1 MFTSIRTRILFFS
14 IALLVASLGVVGAV
28 SYVIVKA
35 DNDHAIDESSRSIAD
50 GYASAINEWVAAKAS
65 MAAAAADGVLQA
77 DPVFV
82 IKQLQKSGGFYVTTF
97 GKEDKTAYTS
107 AAEGLPAGYDP
118 TGRSWYQQSVKADKA
133 VVTKPYTDV
142 VTKKPMVSFTA
153 QVKKDGVLQGVVA
166 AAVFLDGVSNVVKA
180 VHPTPASFAFLVDRD
195 GMMLAHPDAQWI
207 NKPVKDWNP
216 ELTVERLNSL
226 AGNNA
231 DNLASKEIVLN
242 GAAKLVQAVA
252 VKDTEW
258 TLLVAIDKADVNAG
272 MRHAT
277 QSSLIAIVLVAA
289 LAALILGL
297 ITTAVFRRLSQ
308 VRNAMDSIGSGNG
321 DLTMRLPEDGKDE
334 VSQIARSFNV
344 FVQKI
349 TTILQEIRHTSDAV
363 KVSSSEIASG
373 NLDLSGRTEQQ
384 AGALEETASAMEE
397 LTSTVKQNSDNARQA
412 NQLAL
417 AASAIA
423 KEGGEVVGNVV
434 ATMEA
439 INQSSR
445 QIVDIIGVIDGIAFQ
460 TNILALNAAVE
471 AARAGEQGRGF
482 AVVASEV
489 RSLAQR
495 SAQAAKEIKVL
506 IDSSVSKVSD
516 GGLLVEKAGQT
527 MVEIVDSVKNVS
539 AIVSEIANASSEQS
553 TGIEEINRAIT
564 HMDEATQ
571 QNAAL
576 VEQAAAA
583 AQSLQDQ
590 ATSLATIVSGFKM
603 SA

>member
-28 SYVIVKA
+28 SYVIVKT

-118 TGRSWYQQSVKADKA
+118 TGRSWYQQSVKAGKA

-207 NKPVKDWNP
+207 NKPVKEWNP
-216 ELTVERLNSL
+216 ELTTERLNSL
-226 AGNNA
+226 AGN
-231 DNLASKEIVLN
+231 DASKEIVLN

-384 AGALEETASAMEE
+384 AGALEQTASAMEE

-603 SA
+603 

>member
-107 AAEGLPAGYDP
+107 AAEGLPTGYDP
-118 TGRSWYQQSVKADKA
+118 TGRSWYQQSVKAGKA

-226 AGNNA
+226 SGN
-231 DNLASKEIVLN
+231 DASKEIVLN

-258 TLLVAIDKADVNAG
+258 SLLVAIDKADVNAG

-277 QSSLIAIVLVAA
+277 QSSLIAIVLVAT

-434 ATMEA
+434 ATMDA

-590 ATSLATIVSGFKM
+590 ATNLATIVSGFKM
-603 SA
+603 QA

>member
-28 SYVIVKA
+28 SYVIVKT

-118 TGRSWYQQSVKADKA
+118 TGRSWYQQSVQAGKA

-195 GMMLAHPDAQWI
+195 GMMLAHPEAQWI

-226 AGNNA
+226 AGN
-231 DNLASKEIVLN
+231 DASKEIVLN
-242 GAAKLVQAVA
+242 GVPKLVQAVA

-297 ITTAVFRRLSQ
+297 ITAAVFRRLSQ

-321 DLTMRLPEDGKDE
+321 DLTMRLPEDGRDE
-334 VSQIARSFNV
+334 VSQIASSFNV

-384 AGALEETASAMEE
+384 AGALEQTASAMEE

-516 GGLLVEKAGQT
+516 GGMLVEKAGQT

-603 SA
+603 

>member
-28 SYVIVKA
+28 SYVIVKT

-50 GYASAINEWVAAKAS
+50 GYASAINEWVAAKAN

-118 TGRSWYQQSVKADKA
+118 TGRSWYQQSVKAGKA

-195 GMMLAHPDAQWI
+195 GMMLAHPEAQWI
-207 NKPVKDWNP
+207 NKPVRDWNP
-216 ELTVERLNSL
+216 ELTAERLNSL
-226 AGNNA
+226 AGN
-231 DNLASKEIVLN
+231 DASKEIVLD
-242 GAAKLVQAVA
+242 GAPKLVQAVA
-252 VKDTEW
+252 VKGTEW

-289 LAALILGL
+289 LAALVLGL
-297 ITTAVFRRLSQ
+297 ITAAVFRRLSQ

-384 AGALEETASAMEE
+384 AGALEQTASAMEE

-423 KEGGEVVGNVV
+423 REGGEVVGNVV

-603 SA
+603 QA

>member
-35 DNDHAIDESSRSIAD
+35 DNDRAIDESARSIAD

-118 TGRSWYQQSVKADKA
+118 TGRSWYQQSVKAGKA

-216 ELTVERLNSL
+216 ELTAERLNSL
-226 AGNNA
+226 AG
-231 DNLASKEIVLN
+231 DDASKEIVLN
-242 GAAKLVQAVA
+242 GAAKLVQAIA

-297 ITTAVFRRLSQ
+297 ITAAVFRRLSQ

-334 VSQIARSFNV
+334 VTQIARSFNV

-527 MVEIVDSVKNVS
+527 MVEIVDSVRNVS

-590 ATSLATIVSGFKM
+590 ATSLAAIVGGFKM

>member
-1 MFTSIRTRILFFS
+1 
-14 IALLVASLGVVGAV
+14 LLVASLGVVGAV

-118 TGRSWYQQSVKADKA
+118 TGRSWYQQSVKAGKA

-207 NKPVKDWNP
+207 NKPVKEWNP
-216 ELTVERLNSL
+216 ELTPERLNSL
-226 AGNNA
+226 SGN
-231 DNLASKEIVLN
+231 DASKEIVLN
-242 GAAKLVQAVA
+242 GAAKLVQAIA

-277 QSSLIAIVLVAA
+277 QSSLIAIVIVAA

-308 VRNAMDSIGSGNG
+308 VRNAMDSIGSGHG

-423 KEGGEVVGNVV
+423 EEGGEVVGNVV

-471 AARAGEQGRGF
+471 AARAGEQ
-482 AVVASEV
+482 
-489 RSLAQR
+489 
-495 SAQAAKEIKVL
+495 
-506 IDSSVSKVSD
+506 
-516 GGLLVEKAGQT
+516 
-527 MVEIVDSVKNVS
+527 
-539 AIVSEIANASSEQS
+539 
-553 TGIEEINRAIT
+553 
-564 HMDEATQ
+564 
-571 QNAAL
+571 
-576 VEQAAAA
+576 
-583 AQSLQDQ
+583 
-590 ATSLATIVSGFKM
+590 
-603 SA
+603 

>member
-1 MFTSIRTRILFFS
+1 MFASIRTRILFFS
-14 IALLVASLGVVGAV
+14 IALLIASLGLVGAV
-28 SYVIVKA
+28 SYVIIKT
-35 DNDHAIDESSRSIAD
+35 DNDNAIDRSSRSIAD
-50 GYASAINEWVAAKAS
+50 GYASAINEWVAAKAG

-97 GKEDKTAYTS
+97 GKEDKTAFTS
-107 AAEGLPAGYDP
+107 AAEGLPPGYDP
-118 TGRSWYQQSVKADKA
+118 TGRSWYQQSVKAGKA

-166 AAVFLDGVSNVVKA
+166 AAVFLDGVSDVVKA

-207 NKPVKDWNP
+207 NKPIKEWNP
-216 ELTVERLNSL
+216 ELTVERLHAFSGE
-226 AGNNA
+226 AA
-231 DNLASKEIVLN
+231 KKEIVLN
-242 GAAKLVQAVA
+242 GAAKLVQAIP
-252 VKDTEW
+252 VKGTEW
-258 TLLVAIDKADVNAG
+258 TLLVAIDKADVNTG

-277 QSSLIAIVLVAA
+277 QSSLVAIVLVAA
-289 LAALILGL
+289 LAALILGM
-297 ITTAVFRRLSQ
+297 ITQAVFKRLSQ
-308 VRNAMDSIGSGNG
+308 VRNAMDSIGSGDG

-349 TTILQEIRHTSDAV
+349 TAILQEIRRTSDAV

-423 KEGGEVVGNVV
+423 AEGGEVVGNVV

-506 IDSSVSKVSD
+506 IDSSVSKVTD
-516 GGLLVEKAGQT
+516 GGQLVEKAGQT
-527 MVEIVDSVKNVS
+527 MVEIVASVKNVS
-539 AIVSEIANASSEQS
+539 AIVGEIATASSEQS

-564 HMDEATQ
+564 HMDESTQ

-590 ATSLATIVSGFKM
+590 ATRLATIVGGFKM
-603 SA
+603 DR

>member
-35 DNDHAIDESSRSIAD
+35 DNDRAIDESARSIAD

-107 AAEGLPAGYDP
+107 AEGLPAGYDP
-118 TGRSWYQQSVKADKA
+118 TGRSWYQQSVKAGKA

-153 QVKKDGVLQGVVA
+153 QVRKDGVLQGVVA

-216 ELTVERLNSL
+216 ELTAERLNSL
-226 AGNNA
+226 AGN
-231 DNLASKEIVLN
+231 DASKEIVLN
-242 GAAKLVQAVA
+242 GAAKLVQAIA

-289 LAALILGL
+289 LAALILRL
-297 ITTAVFRRLSQ
+297 ITAAVFRRLSQ

-334 VSQIARSFNV
+334 VTQIARSFNV

-527 MVEIVDSVKNVS
+527 MVEIVDSVRNVS

-590 ATSLATIVSGFKM
+590 ATSLAAIVGGFKM
-603 SA
+603 ATPQ

>member
-1 MFTSIRTRILFFS
+1 MFSSIRTRILFFS
-14 IALLVASLGVVGAV
+14 IALLIASLGLVGAV
-28 SYVIVKA
+28 SYVIVKT
-35 DNDHAIDESSRSIAD
+35 DNDHAIDQNARSIAD

-65 MAAAAADGVLQA
+65 MTAAAADGVLQA

-97 GKEDKTAYTS
+97 GKEDKAAFTS
-107 AAEGLPAGYDP
+107 SAEGLPPGYDP
-118 TGRSWYQQSVKADKA
+118 TGRSWYQQSVKAGKA

-195 GMMLAHPDAQWI
+195 GMMLAHPDGQWI

-216 ELTVERLNSL
+216 ALTAERLN
-226 AGNNA
+226 AFGGDNA
-231 DNLASKEIVLN
+231 QREIALD
-242 GAAKLVQAVA
+242 GAAKLIQAIPVNG
-252 VKDTEW
+252 TEW
-258 TLLVAIDKADVNAG
+258 TLLVAMDKADVNAG

-277 QSSLIAIVLVAA
+277 QSSLLAIVLVAA
-289 LAALILGL
+289 LAALILGM
-297 ITTAVFRRLSQ
+297 ITKAVFKRLSL
-308 VRNAMDSIGSGNG
+308 VRNAMDSIGSGDG
-321 DLTMRLPEDGKDE
+321 DLTMRLPEDGSDE

-349 TTILQEIRHTSDAV
+349 TTILQEIRRTSDAV
-363 KVSSSEIASG
+363 KISSAEIASG

-384 AGALEETASAMEE
+384 AGALEETASAMEQ

-417 AASAIA
+417 AASTIA
-423 KEGGEVVGNVV
+423 EEGGAVVGNVV

-439 INQSSR
+439 INHSSR

-506 IDSSVSKVSD
+506 IDSSVSKVTD

-527 MVEIVDSVKNVS
+527 MVEIVSSVKNVS
-539 AIVSEIANASSEQS
+539 AIVSEIAGASSEQS
-553 TGIEEINRAIT
+553 TGIEEINRAIS

-590 ATSLATIVSGFKM
+590 AVRLATIVGGFKM
-603 SA
+603 DR

>member
-1 MFTSIRTRILFFS
+1 
-14 IALLVASLGVVGAV
+14 LLVASLGVVGAV

-118 TGRSWYQQSVKADKA
+118 TGRSWYQQSVKAGKA

-226 AGNNA
+226 SGN
-231 DNLASKEIVLN
+231 DASKEIVLN

-384 AGALEETASAMEE
+384 AGALEQTASAMEE
-397 LTSTVKQNSDNARQA
+397 LTSTVKQNSENARQA

-590 ATSLATIVSGFKM
+590 ATNLATIVSGFKM
-603 SA
+603 QA

>member
-1 MFTSIRTRILFFS
+1 MFISIRTRILFFS
-14 IALLVASLGVVGAV
+14 IALLVVSLGLVGGL
-28 SYVIVKA
+28 SYVIVKT
-35 DNDHAIDESSRSIAD
+35 DNDHSVVENSRSIAD
-50 GYASAINEWVAAKAS
+50 GYAAAINQWVAAKAS
-65 MAAAAADGVLQA
+65 MTSAAADGVLQA
-77 DPVFV
+77 DPLFV

-97 GKEDKTAYTS
+97 GKQDKTAFTS
-107 AAEGLPAGYDP
+107 SAEGLPAGYDP
-118 TGRSWYQQSVKADKA
+118 TGRAWYLQSVKAGRA

-153 QVKKDGVLQGVVA
+153 QVKQDGVLQGVVA
-166 AAVFLDGVSNVVKA
+166 AAVFLDGVSDVVKA
-180 VHPTPASFAFLVDRD
+180 VHPTPASFAFLVDHD

-207 NKPVKDWNP
+207 NKPAREWNP
-216 ELTVERLNSL
+216 ELTPERINSL
-226 AGNNA
+226 GSDGGRAQ
-231 DNLASKEIVLN
+231 ITLN
-242 GAAKLVQAVA
+242 GAAKLLNVA
-252 VKDTEW
+252 PIQGTEW
-258 TLLVAIDKADVNAG
+258 TLVVAMDKADVNAG

-277 QSSLIAIVLVAA
+277 QTSLIAIVLVAA
-289 LAALILGL
+289 LAALIMGM
-297 ITTAVFRRLSQ
+297 ITKAVFKRLSQ
-308 VRNAMDSIGSGNG
+308 VRNAMDGVGSGNG
-321 DLTMRLPEDGKDE
+321 DLTMRLPEDGQDE

-349 TTILQEIRHTSDAV
+349 TLILQEIRQTSDAV
-363 KVSSSEIASG
+363 KTSSSEIATG

-384 AGALEETASAMEE
+384 AGSLEETASAMEQ

-417 AASAIA
+417 AASTIA
-423 KEGGEVVGNVV
+423 AEGGIVVGNVV

-489 RSLAQR
+489 RTLAQR
-495 SAQAAKEIKVL
+495 SAQAAKEIKEL
-506 IDSSVSKVSD
+506 IDTSVSKVAD

-527 MVEIVDSVKNVS
+527 MGSIVSSVKNVS

-590 ATSLATIVSGFKM
+590 AVRLATIVSGFKLN
-603 SA
+603 S

>member
-28 SYVIVKA
+28 SYVIVKT

-50 GYASAINEWVAAKAS
+50 GYASAINEWVAAKAN

-118 TGRSWYQQSVKADKA
+118 TGRSWYQQSVKAGKA

-195 GMMLAHPDAQWI
+195 GMMLAHPEAQWI
-207 NKPVKDWNP
+207 NKPVRDWNP
-216 ELTVERLNSL
+216 ELTAERLNSL
-226 AGNNA
+226 AGN
-231 DNLASKEIVLN
+231 DASKEIVLD
-242 GAAKLVQAVA
+242 GAPKLVQAVT
-252 VKDTEW
+252 VKGTEW

-272 MRHAT
+272 MRHAM

-289 LAALILGL
+289 LAALVLGL
-297 ITTAVFRRLSQ
+297 ITAAVFRRLSQ

-334 VSQIARSFNV
+334 VSQIARSFNI

-384 AGALEETASAMEE
+384 AGALEQTASAMEE

-423 KEGGEVVGNVV
+423 REGGEVVGNVV

-603 SA
+603 QA

>member
-118 TGRSWYQQSVKADKA
+118 TGRSWYQQSVKAGKA

-207 NKPVKDWNP
+207 NKPVKEWNP
-216 ELTVERLNSL
+216 ELTPERLNSL
-226 AGNNA
+226 SGN
-231 DNLASKEIVLN
+231 DASKEIVLN

-277 QSSLIAIVLVAA
+277 QSSLIAIVIVAA

-308 VRNAMDSIGSGNG
+308 VRNAMDSIGSGHG

-423 KEGGEVVGNVV
+423 EEGGEVVGNVV

-516 GGLLVEKAGQT
+516 GGLLVDKAGQT

-590 ATSLATIVSGFKM
+590 ASNLATIVSGFKM
-603 SA
+603 

>member
-35 DNDHAIDESSRSIAD
+35 DNDHAIAESSRSIAD

-118 TGRSWYQQSVKADKA
+118 TGRSWYQQSVKAGKA

-216 ELTVERLNSL
+216 ELTAERLNSL
-226 AGNNA
+226 SGN
-231 DNLASKEIVLN
+231 DASKEIVLN

-384 AGALEETASAMEE
+384 AGALEQTASAMEE

-516 GGLLVEKAGQT
+516 GGLLVQKAGQT

-539 AIVSEIANASSEQS
+539 AIVSEIANASAEQS

-603 SA
+603 

>member
-118 TGRSWYQQSVKADKA
+118 TGRSWYQQSVKAGKA

-226 AGNNA
+226 SGN
-231 DNLASKEIVLN
+231 DASKEIVLN

-384 AGALEETASAMEE
+384 AGALEQTASAMEE
-397 LTSTVKQNSDNARQA
+397 LTSTVKQNSENARQA

-590 ATSLATIVSGFKM
+590 ATNLATIVSGFKM
-603 SA
+603 QA

>member
-28 SYVIVKA
+28 SYVIVKT

-50 GYASAINEWVAAKAS
+50 GYASAINEWVAAKAN

-118 TGRSWYQQSVKADKA
+118 TGRSWYQQSVKAGKA

-195 GMMLAHPDAQWI
+195 GMMLAHPEAQWI
-207 NKPVKDWNP
+207 NKPVRDWNP
-216 ELTVERLNSL
+216 ELTAERLNSL
-226 AGNNA
+226 AGN
-231 DNLASKEIVLN
+231 DASKEIVLD
-242 GAAKLVQAVA
+242 GAPKLVQAVA
-252 VKDTEW
+252 VKGTEW
-258 TLLVAIDKADVNAG
+258 TLLVAIDKADVNVG

-289 LAALILGL
+289 LAALVLGL
-297 ITTAVFRRLSQ
+297 ITAAVFRRLSQ

-384 AGALEETASAMEE
+384 AGALEQTASAMEE

-423 KEGGEVVGNVV
+423 REGGEVVGNVV

-603 SA
+603 QA

>member
-14 IALLVASLGVVGAV
+14 IALLIASLGVVGAV

-118 TGRSWYQQSVKADKA
+118 TGRSWYQQSVKAGKA

-216 ELTVERLNSL
+216 ELTAERLNSL
-226 AGNNA
+226 AGN
-231 DNLASKEIVLN
+231 DASKEIVLN
-242 GAAKLVQAVA
+242 GAPKLVQAVA
-252 VKDTEW
+252 VKGTEW

-289 LAALILGL
+289 LAALVLGL

-384 AGALEETASAMEE
+384 AGALEQTASAMEE
-397 LTSTVKQNSDNARQA
+397 LTSTVKQNSENARQA

-603 SA
+603 

>member
-118 TGRSWYQQSVKADKA
+118 TGRSWYQQSVKAGKA

-180 VHPTPASFAFLVDRD
+180 VHPTPGSFAFLVDRD

-216 ELTVERLNSL
+216 ELTAERLNSL
-226 AGNNA
+226 SGN
-231 DNLASKEIVLN
+231 DASKEIVLN

-397 LTSTVKQNSDNARQA
+397 LTSTVKQNSENARQA

-553 TGIEEINRAIT
+553 TGIEEINHAIT

-590 ATSLATIVSGFKM
+590 ATNLATIVSGFKM
-603 SA
+603 QA

>member
-118 TGRSWYQQSVKADKA
+118 TGRSWYQQSVKAGKA

-216 ELTVERLNSL
+216 ELTAERLNSL
-226 AGNNA
+226 SGN
-231 DNLASKEIVLN
+231 DASKEIVLN

-397 LTSTVKQNSDNARQA
+397 LTSTVKQNSENARQA

-516 GGLLVEKAGQT
+516 GGLLVQKAGQT

-590 ATSLATIVSGFKM
+590 ATNLATIVSGFKM
-603 SA
+603 QA

>member
-14 IALLVASLGVVGAV
+14 IALLITSLGLVGAV
-28 SYVIVKA
+28 SYGIVKT
-35 DNDHAIDESSRSIAD
+35 DNDLAIDQSSRSIAD

-97 GKEDKTAYTS
+97 GKEDKTAFTS
-107 AAEGLPAGYDP
+107 AADGLPPGYDP
-118 TGRSWYQQSVKADKA
+118 TGRSWYQQSVKAGKA

-216 ELTVERLNSL
+216 ELTAERLNAF
-226 AGNNA
+226 AGA
-231 DNLASKEIVLN
+231 DAKKEIVLN
-242 GAAKLVQAVA
+242 GAAKLVQAIP

-277 QSSLIAIVLVAA
+277 QSSLIAIVVVAA
-289 LAALILGL
+289 LAALILGM
-297 ITTAVFRRLSQ
+297 ITKAVFKRLSQ
-308 VRNAMDSIGSGNG
+308 VRNAMDSIGSGDG

-349 TTILQEIRHTSDAV
+349 TTILQEIRRTSDAV

-412 NQLAL
+412 NELAL

-423 KEGGEVVGNVV
+423 AEGGEVVGNVV

-506 IDSSVSKVSD
+506 IDSSVSKVTD
-516 GGLLVEKAGQT
+516 GGHLVEKAGQT
-527 MVEIVDSVKNVS
+527 MVEIVTSVKNVS

-564 HMDEATQ
+564 HMDEGTQ

-590 ATSLATIVSGFKM
+590 ATRLAAIVGGFKM
-603 SA
+603 DR

>member
-14 IALLVASLGVVGAV
+14 IALLIASLGLVGAV
-28 SYVIVKA
+28 SYVIIKT
-35 DNDHAIDESSRSIAD
+35 DNDNAIDQSSRSIAD
-50 GYASAINEWVAAKAS
+50 GYASAINEWVAAKAG

-97 GKEDKTAYTS
+97 GKEDKTAFTS
-107 AAEGLPAGYDP
+107 AAEGLPPGYDP
-118 TGRSWYQQSVKADKA
+118 TGRSWYQQSVKAGKA

-216 ELTVERLNSL
+216 ELTAERLNAF
-226 AGNNA
+226 AGDDANTA
-231 DNLASKEIVLN
+231 KKEIVLN
-242 GAAKLVQAVA
+242 GAAKLVQAIP
-252 VKDTEW
+252 VKGTEW

-277 QSSLIAIVLVAA
+277 QSSLLAIVLVAA
-289 LAALILGL
+289 LAALILGM
-297 ITTAVFRRLSQ
+297 ITRAVFKRLSQ
-308 VRNAMDSIGSGNG
+308 VRNAMDSIGSGDG

-349 TTILQEIRHTSDAV
+349 TTILQEIRRTSDAV

-397 LTSTVKQNSDNARQA
+397 LTSTVKQNSDNARKA

-423 KEGGEVVGNVV
+423 AEGGEVVGNVV

-506 IDSSVSKVSD
+506 IDSSVSKVTD
-516 GGLLVEKAGQT
+516 GGQLVEKAGQT
-527 MVEIVDSVKNVS
+527 MVEIVASVKNVS
-539 AIVSEIANASSEQS
+539 AIVGEIANASSEQS

-564 HMDEATQ
+564 HMDESTQ

-590 ATSLATIVSGFKM
+590 ATRLATIVGGFKM
-603 SA
+603 DR

>member
-28 SYVIVKA
+28 SYVIVKT

-118 TGRSWYQQSVKADKA
+118 TGRSWYQQSVKAGKA

-216 ELTVERLNSL
+216 ELTAERLNSL
-226 AGNNA
+226 ASSN
-231 DNLASKEIVLN
+231 DASKEIVLN
-242 GAAKLVQAVA
+242 GTPKLVQAVA

-384 AGALEETASAMEE
+384 AGALEQTASAMEE

-603 SA
+603 